1 VPDPQDE
8 RLHPPTADEW
18 WNESFYFDG
27 VSDDGG
33 LGVYAR
39 SGRVT
44 NQGQAL
50 IVASVVGPGRP
61 SLMLV
66 VSGAPLPDTADETQT
81 VDVPGLHFEQHCL
94 EPLKRFNVRIEGAA
108 QRHADPSAPLRG
120 VRGEP
125 AEIAFDLVW
134 ATAGIPYAWRR
145 ATRYEI
151 PCRVSGAVRIGD
163 EEVQFAGPGQRDH
176 SWGPR
181 DWFAVDWMWCAL
193 HLDDGSHVHAVGIP
207 RIPGYGVGYVQKDG
221 RLEELESVR
230 AREEVAEDG
239 LITRAEVTLDP
250 VGLALEIEP
259 VSFGAV
265 LFTAPDGR
273 TSHFPRAMCRVSTSD
288 GRRGAGWIE
297 WNRNNPG

>member
-1 VPDPQDE
+1 
-8 RLHPPTADEW
+8 
-18 WNESFYFDG
+18 
-27 VSDDGG
+27 
-33 LGVYAR
+33 
-39 SGRVT
+39 
-44 NQGQAL
+44 
-50 IVASVVGPGRP
+50 
-61 SLMLV
+61 
-66 VSGAPLPDTADETQT
+66 
-81 VDVPGLHFEQHCL
+81 
-94 EPLKRFNVRIEGAA
+94 
-108 QRHADPSAPLRG
+108 
-120 VRGEP
+120 
-125 AEIAFDLVW
+125 
-134 ATAGIPYAWRR
+134 
-145 ATRYEI
+145 
-151 PCRVSGAVRIGD
+151 
-163 EEVQFAGPGQRDH
+163 
-176 SWGPR
+176 
-181 DWFAVDWMWCAL
+181 
-193 HLDDGSHVHAVGIP
+193 VGIP